1 MQMEEDLAKEEDE
14 RAQDGRILRVRT
26 RFFRLCA
33 EEELTPYE
41 RAKAWQGIAETMLRE
56 TEFKIATATK
66 LATLLRQIPEI
77 RACAAGDG
85 SGLAGGTEGG
95 GA

>member
-1 MQMEEDLAKEEDE
+1 MELEDDLAKLEEE

-56 TEFKIATATK
+56 TQFKIATAAQ
-66 LATLLRQIPEI
+66 LRTLMRQIPEM
-77 RACAAGDG
+77 GQVG
-85 SGLAGGTEGG
+85 EL
-95 GA
+95 